1 MICTDEKYM
10 RRALQLARNGMGYA
24 SPNPM
29 VGAVIVHNDTI
40 IGEGYHRCCG
50 EGHAE
55 VNAIASVRR
64 PELLPHA
71 TIYVTLEPCS
81 HYGKTPPCAQLLIDK
96 GIKRVVVGCLDPFEK
111 VSGRGVKMLRDAGI
125 EVVTGILDN
134 ECQQLNH
141 TFITAH
147 TLKRPFV
154 TLKWAQS
161 LDGYI
166 DNTTETPAQFSTP
179 LTRVLTHKLRSEHD
193 AILVGSGTVIADN
206 PHLGCRLWH
215 GRNPRRII
223 IDRKGI
229 IPSTAQVLSSIP
241 PETIYISNAERYDLP
256 FSVKKIMV
264 SSDCQLPEILS
275 ALYGMGITSLL
286 VEGGNKILQSFIDSG
301 LWDTARVEVASLILG
316 KNGSVKAPK
325 CDKYSFYSQKIGE
338 NTLYFYSND
347 SLLPH

>member
-1 MICTDEKYM
+1 MISTDEKYM
-10 RRALQLARNGMGYA
+10 KRALQIARNGIGYA

-111 VSGRGVKMLRDAGI
+111 VSGRGVKMLCDAGI

-141 TFITAH
+141 KFITAH

-166 DNTTETPAQFSTP
+166 DNIANTPAQFSTP
-179 LTRVLTHKLRSEHD
+179 NTKVLTHKLRSEHD

-241 PETIYISNAERYDLP
+241 PETIYISSAKRYDLP
-256 FSVKKIMV
+256 FSIKKIMV
-264 SSDCQLPEILS
+264 SCDSQLPEILS
-275 ALYGMGITSLL
+275 ELYNMGITSLL

-301 LWDTARVEVASLILG
+301 LWDVARVEVAPLTLDY
-316 KNGSVKAPK
+316 NGSVKAPK
-325 CDKYSFYSQKIGE
+325 CDKRPSYSQKIGE

-347 SLLPH
+347 SLLPL